1 MNMKSILLGTAAGLM
16 VASAAQAADL
26 PGEPTPAAVDYVK
39 VCDAFGTGFFYIP
52 GTETCLKF
60 DARVRVQA
68 GTGIQYASSDNVLRL
83 NTDARFGVDARS
95 ATELG
100 TLRTYVRVTTAT
112 IHDDFSGNDS
122 ASARFDRAFIQLGY
136 LTVGVAANFYDSFG
150 GLAGSA
156 IAGRNWGG
164 DDYTQVT
171 LLADNLGGGFYAG
184 IQAHATAPALYRQ
197 EYDADDK
204 KGAQDF
210 PDVEAIIGIADQP
223 WGSAALAAWYSD
235 QPGDDFFSVKGGVSF
250 KATDALTVNAVATYL
265 DNVDLAGWNTDA
277 IMIGLGAEYAV
288 SDAVSVYGLGQYSF
302 NDIDGGPDADSWG
315 VTLGATYTIV
325 SGLVA
330 TAEVAYDDGENNIV
344 ADNDFSGVLRL
355 TREW

>member
-60 DARVRVQA
+60 DGRVRVQA
-68 GTGIQYASSDNVLRL
+68 GTGIQYASSDNVVRL
-83 NTDARFGVDARS
+83 NTDARFGVDVRS

-100 TLRTYVRVTTAT
+100 TLRTYVRIATTP
-112 IHDDFSGNDS
+112 DS
-122 ASARFDRAFIQLGY
+122 SALFDRAFIQLGY
-136 LTVGVAANFYDSFG
+136 LTVGKAANFYDSFG

-156 IAGRNWGG
+156 IADRNWGG
-164 DDYTQVT
+164 DDYTQIT

-184 IQAHATAPALYRQ
+184 IQAHATAPVWLRQ
-197 EYDADDK
+197 EFDFDDK
-204 KGAQDF
+204 KGAADF
-210 PDVEAIIGIADQP
+210 PDVEAILGIADQP
-223 WGSAALAAWYSD
+223 WGSAALAAWYSN

-250 KATDALTVNAVATYL
+250 KATDALTVNATAIYL
-265 DNVDLAGWNTDA
+265 DNVGLGGFNADA

-302 NDIDGGPDADSWG
+302 NDLDGGPDADSWG